1 MTEAATMATTAKAA
15 RRAAERA
22 AGIAPEALAAALVRD
37 AMAMFRGK
45 AGATLAITDAS
56 GACITARSKPLEVV
70 AFRMRQYN
78 ACPALFRFFLWRHEG
93 ELFDKL
99 RTYYAETFPECEEV

>member
-1 MTEAATMATTAKAA
+1 MTMAAATTAA
-15 RRAAERA
+15 RGLLPPLTVDEQQK
-22 AGIAPEALAAALVRD
+22 LAAALVRD
-37 AMAMFRGK
+37 ALQMFRGK
-45 AGATLAITDAS
+45 AGATLAITDS
-56 GACITARSKPLEVV
+56 NGDCITARSKPLEVI

-99 RTYYAETFPECEEV
+99 RAYYAVTFPEVEL

>member
-1 MTEAATMATTAKAA
+1 MATTATAA
-15 RRAAERA
+15 RRLLPPLAAE
-22 AGIAPEALAAALVRD
+22 EQQKLAAALVRD

-45 AGATLAITDAS
+45 AGQTLAITDAS
-56 GACITARSKPLEVV
+56 GTCINAKSKPLEVI

-78 ACPALFRFFLWRHEG
+78 ACPALFRFFLFRHEG

-99 RTYYAETFPECEEV
+99 RAYYEQTFPECMEV

>member
-1 MTEAATMATTAKAA
+1 MAAATTTAA
-15 RRAAERA
+15 RALLPALTVE
-22 AGIAPEALAAALVRD
+22 EQQKLAAALVRD

-45 AGATLAITDAS
+45 AGQTLAITDAS
-56 GACITARSKPLEVV
+56 GECINARSKPLEVV

-78 ACPALFRFFLWRHEG
+78 TCPALFRFFLWRHEG

-99 RTYYAETFPECEEV
+99 RAYYAVTFPEVEL

>member
-1 MTEAATMATTAKAA
+1 MATTATAA
-15 RRAAERA
+15 RRLLPPLAVE
-22 AGIAPEALAAALVRD
+22 EQQALAVALVRD

-45 AGATLAITDAS
+45 AGQTLAITDAS
-56 GACITARSKPLEVV
+56 GACINARSKPLDVV

-99 RTYYAETFPECEEV
+99 RAYYAETFPEVEL

>member
-1 MTEAATMATTAKAA
+1 MATTATAA
-15 RRAAERA
+15 RGLLPPLTVE
-22 AGIAPEALAAALVRD
+22 EQQKLAAALVRD

-45 AGATLAITDAS
+45 AGQTLAITDAS
-56 GACITARSKPLEVV
+56 GACINAQSKPLEVV

-99 RTYYAETFPECEEV
+99 RAYYEQTFPECMEV

>member
-1 MTEAATMATTAKAA
+1 MAAATTTAA
-15 RRAAERA
+15 RALLPALTVE
-22 AGIAPEALAAALVRD
+22 EQQKLAAALVRD
-37 AMAMFRGK
+37 AMQMFNGK
-45 AGATLAITDAS
+45 AGSTLAITDAS
-56 GACITARSKPLEVV
+56 GACITARSKPLEVI

-99 RTYYAETFPECEEV
+99 RAYYEQVFPECMEV

>member
-1 MTEAATMATTAKAA
+1 MATTATAA
-15 RRAAERA
+15 RGLLPPLTVE
-22 AGIAPEALAAALVRD
+22 EQQALAAALVRD

-45 AGATLAITDAS
+45 AGQTLAITDAS
-56 GACITARSKPLEVV
+56 GDCITARSKPLEIIS
-70 AFRMRQYN
+70 FRMRQYN

-99 RTYYAETFPECEEV
+99 RAYYEQTFPECMEV

>member
-1 MTEAATMATTAKAA
+1 MDCSTVKTPERRLLPPLAADEQKK
-15 RRAAERA
+15 
-22 AGIAPEALAAALVRD
+22 LAAALVRD

-56 GACITARSKPLEVV
+56 GECITARSKPLEVV
-70 AFRMRQYN
+70 SFRMRQYN
-78 ACPALFRFFLWRHEG
+78 TCPALFRFFLWRHEG

-99 RTYYAETFPECEEV
+99 RAYYEQTFPEVEL

>member
-1 MTEAATMATTAKAA
+1 MATTATAA
-15 RRAAERA
+15 RRLLPPLAADEQQK
-22 AGIAPEALAAALVRD
+22 LAAALVRD

-45 AGATLAITDAS
+45 AGQTLAITDAS
-56 GACITARSKPLEVV
+56 GACINARSKPLEVI

-99 RTYYAETFPECEEV
+99 RAYYEQTFPECMEV

>member
-1 MTEAATMATTAKAA
+1 MPALTVEEQQK
-15 RRAAERA
+15 
-22 AGIAPEALAAALVRD
+22 LAAALVRD

-45 AGATLAITDAS
+45 AGSTLAITDS
-56 GACITARSKPLEVV
+56 NGNCITARSKPLEVI

-78 ACPALFRFFLWRHEG
+78 TCPALFRFFLSRHEG

-99 RTYYAETFPECEEV
+99 RAYYEETFPEVVA

>member
-1 MTEAATMATTAKAA
+1 MATTATAA
-15 RRAAERA
+15 RRLLPPLAADEQQK
-22 AGIAPEALAAALVRD
+22 LAAALVRD
-37 AMAMFRGK
+37 VMAMFRGK
-45 AGATLAITDAS
+45 AGSTLAITDS
-56 GACITARSKPLEVV
+56 NGECITARSKPLEVV

-99 RTYYAETFPECEEV
+99 RAYYEQTFPEYMEVVV

>member
-1 MTEAATMATTAKAA
+1 MATTATAA
-15 RRAAERA
+15 RGLLPPLTVEEQRK
-22 AGIAPEALAAALVRD
+22 LAAALVRD

-45 AGATLAITDAS
+45 AGSTLAITDAS

-70 AFRMRQYN
+70 EFRMRQYKQ
-78 ACPALFRFFLWRHEG
+78 CPALFRYFLFRHEG

-99 RTYYAETFPECEEV
+99 RAYYEQTFPECMEVV

>member
-1 MTEAATMATTAKAA
+1 MATTTTAA
-15 RRAAERA
+15 RRLLPPLAADEQKK
-22 AGIAPEALAAALVRD
+22 LAAALVRD

-45 AGATLAITDAS
+45 AGQTLAITDAS
-56 GACITARSKPLEVV
+56 GACITARSKPLAVV

-78 ACPALFRFFLWRHEG
+78 ACPALFRFFLFRHEG

-99 RTYYAETFPECEEV
+99 RSYYEQVFPECMEV

>member
-1 MTEAATMATTAKAA
+1 MAAATATAA
-15 RRAAERA
+15 RALLPALTVE
-22 AGIAPEALAAALVRD
+22 EQQKLAAALVRD

-45 AGATLAITDAS
+45 AGQTLAITDAS
-56 GACITARSKPLEVV
+56 GACITARSKPLEVI

-99 RTYYAETFPECEEV
+99 RAYYEQTFPECMEV

>member
-1 MTEAATMATTAKAA
+1 MATTATAA
-15 RRAAERA
+15 RRLLPPLAADEQQK
-22 AGIAPEALAAALVRD
+22 LAAALVRD
-37 AMAMFRGK
+37 AMAMFQGK
-45 AGATLAITDAS
+45 AGQTLAITDAS
-56 GACITARSKPLEVV
+56 GASINARSKPLEVI

-99 RTYYAETFPECEEV
+99 RAYYEQTFPECMEV

>member
-1 MTEAATMATTAKAA
+1 MATPATAA
-15 RRAAERA
+15 RRLLPPLSVE
-22 AGIAPEALAAALVRD
+22 EQQELAAALVRD

-45 AGATLAITDAS
+45 AGSTLAITDS
-56 GACITARSKPLEVV
+56 NGNCITARSKPLEVI

-99 RTYYAETFPECEEV
+99 RAYYAVTFPEVEL